1 MTLQHVTMLKEN
13 QQLPDGKFLKVFK
26 VFKLENKINQI
37 NQAQPKMQER
47 IQKTVVKKM
56 KCTKQI
62 WRVKIVMNQLYM

>member
-13 QQLPDGKFLKVFK
+13 QHLPDGKFLKVFK
-26 VFKLENKINQI
+26 VFKLENKI